1 MTPVNDGVNR
11 TVFIVDDEPDVRE
24 VMEDFLTEHGYHVE
38 QAAYGM
44 EALEKI
50 ALMNPKPKLILLDV
64 MMPYMDGFEVLYRIR
79 QNPKTALIPVVM
91 LTAKGET
98 TTIMRA
104 QELRADDFI
113 SKPFDIPEFLRMVAK
128 YVS

>member
-50 ALMNPKPKLILLDV
+50 ALMNPKPKLVLLDV

-79 QNPKTALIPVVM
+79 QNPKTANIPVVM
-91 LTAKGET
+91 LTAKGDT
-98 TTIMRA
+98 TAIMRA

-113 SKPFDIPEFLRMVAK
+113 SKPFDIPDFLRIVAK
-128 YVS
+128 YVI